1 VMRPILAP
9 LTLLGRLLTPKGKR
23 APNIGRGEFKVLA
36 DIARREG
43 VIDEDEWRVVQNVV
57 NLDRVAVRETMT
69 ARTMVVAIP
78 VLATIEQAKSLMLDE
93 GHSRLPVYDGTIDH
107 VVGVLFARDL
117 WRADRDGVKELRS
130 LMRQP
135 HFVPA
140 SRPVDDFLSEMRAEK
155 MKLAIVIDEFGG
167 TAGLVTLEDL
177 VEEIVGSFE
186 DERDIEHL
194 RFEEIG
200 DLEVRID
207 GSVPIS
213 EINERL
219 SLGIPKDIHRTI
231 GGYLCGQLGR
241 IARVGDEVKVENGR
255 FLVLEMDR
263 QRVDRVAF
271 FPKRH
276 SDR

>member
-1 VMRPILAP
+1 MTAW
-9 LTLLGRLLTPKGKR
+9 GSG
-23 APNIGRGEFKVLA
+23 F
-36 DIARREG
+36 
-43 VIDEDEWRVVQNVV
+43 DEDEWRVVRNVV
-57 NLDRVAVRETMT
+57 NLDRVNVGEIMT

-78 VLATIEQAKSLMLDE
+78 VLAAIEHAKALMLDE
-93 GHSRLPVYDGTIDH
+93 GHPRLPVYDGTIDQ

-130 LMRQP
+130 VMRQP
-135 HFVPA
+135 HFVPV
-140 SRPVDDFLSEMRAEK
+140 SRPVDDFLSEMRADK
-155 MKLAIVIDEFGG
+155 IKLAIVIDEFGG
-167 TAGLVTLEDL
+167 TAGLVTLADL
-177 VEEIVGSFE
+177 LEEIVGSFQ
-186 DERDIEHL
+186 DERDMEHP

-207 GSVPIS
+207 GSEPIS
-213 EINERL
+213 EVNERL
-219 SLGIPKDIHRTI
+219 GLGIPKAPYHTI
-231 GGYLCGQLGR
+231 GGYLFGQLGR

-255 FLVLEMDR
+255 FRVLEMDR

>member
-1 VMRPILAP
+1 MTA
-9 LTLLGRLLTPKGKR
+9 
-23 APNIGRGEFKVLA
+23 RGSGF
-36 DIARREG
+36 
-43 VIDEDEWRVVQNVV
+43 DEDEWRVVRNVV
-57 NLDRVAVRETMT
+57 NLDRVNVGEIMT

-78 VLATIEQAKSLMLDE
+78 VLAAIEHAKALMLDE
-93 GHSRLPVYDGTIDH
+93 GHPRLPVYDGTIDQ

-130 LMRQP
+130 VMRQP
-135 HFVPA
+135 HFVPV
-140 SRPVDDFLSEMRAEK
+140 SRPVDDFLSEMRADK
-155 MKLAIVIDEFGG
+155 IKLAIVIDEFGG

-177 VEEIVGSFE
+177 VEEIVGSFP
-186 DERDIEHL
+186 DERDMEHL
-194 RFEEIG
+194 RFEIG

-219 SLGIPKDIHRTI
+219 GLGIPKDLHHTTI
-231 GGYLCGQLGR
+231 GGYLFGQLGR

-255 FLVLEMDR
+255 FRVLEMDR